1 MKLHF
6 RVSHKE
12 AQKTAG
18 VAIKAQKSKKRNPNG
33 SRIKNVFCK
42 HFVLFVPFV
51 AVVLVFV

>member
-18 VAIKAQKSKKRNPNG
+18 VAIKGTEVTKEKS
-33 SRIKNVFCK
+33 
-42 HFVLFVPFV
+42 
-51 AVVLVFV
+51 